1 VTDAA
6 REVAVLR
13 AVLRSP
19 LTLEQ
24 RAALLAELRR
34 EGVLR

>member
-24 RAALLAELRR
+24 RAALIDQLRR

>member
-1 VTDAA
+1 MTDAA

-19 LTLEQ
+19 LTPEQ
-24 RAALLAELRR
+24 RAALIDQLRR

>member
-1 VTDAA
+1 MTQTAA
-6 REVAVLR
+6 EVAVLR

-19 LTLEQ
+19 LTTEQ
-24 RAALLAELRR
+24 RLALIEQLRK